1 MNDDNEIIELSCDK
15 CKMSKSG
22 TYKELFGNLPSL
34 NWKLRWLCR
43 WEVLKLDITEK
54 WYWLFP
60 KSS

>member
-1 MNDDNEIIELSCDK
+1 MDK
-15 CKMSKSG
+15 DMLKLADEEMKH
-22 TYKELFGNLPSL
+22 

-60 KSS
+60 KSSQGAYSNGRKNLQKL